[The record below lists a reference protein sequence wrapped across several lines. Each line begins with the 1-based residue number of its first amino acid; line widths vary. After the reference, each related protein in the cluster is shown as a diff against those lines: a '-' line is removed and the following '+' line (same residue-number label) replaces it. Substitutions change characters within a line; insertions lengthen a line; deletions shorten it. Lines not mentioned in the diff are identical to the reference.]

1 MQNNNQQRKRNAKR
15 QNKGPAPRQPRK
27 SAVVAELE
35 RIILGQRQ
43 RVKPSAIRNQR
54 KGQSG
59 DSGNISNPLY
69 RTLKGIISPF
79 SGLKGTVSGLVD
91 PRPSQKFAGRG
102 QISYQ
107 IPSGETFLAFVYPCI
122 ANGTTLPSMTL
133 NYGTIAN
140 FDLATSTFTSSTV
153 AAVPLNITQIHA
165 NTSTPYT
172 YAAVNNGQNNYR
184 LLSAGVRIRWTGAN
198 LYRGGL
204 FKYYHD
210 TRGDILQ
217 AGDLTT
223 MKFSEIIAI
232 LDSHSGTI
240 RHNLADVPELL
251 VNFPSVTTVAQAWS
265 NGTNVW
271 PGNQEFT
278 AQRMGGTTSGY
289 LAGQPIGYIYGVN
302 TTGQSMYFDAELVE
316 HWEIAGRSVDAL
328 NTPSTG
334 NAEIANSLSTLVVQA
349 HQHLAHNPSASYH
362 SALKSMIKDPH
373 VRSAFTGA
381 ASTLLSTVVASL

>member
-1 MQNNNQQRKRNAKR
+1 MNNRNPR
-15 QNKGPAPRQPRK
+15 QATYRQKKGPASKQPRK

-43 RVKPSAIRNQR
+43 KVKPSAIRTQQR
-54 KGQSG
+54 ARKSNGPR
-59 DSGNISNPLY
+59 NNNPLY
-69 RTLKGIISPF
+69 QAVTGILSPF
-79 SGLKGTVSGLVD
+79 SGLRGTVSGLVD
-91 PRPSQKFAGRG
+91 PRPSQKFSGRG
-102 QISYQ
+102 MISYQ
-107 IPSGETFLAFVYPCI
+107 IPAGESFLAFVYPCI

-140 FDLATSTFTSSTV
+140 MDLATSTYTSATV
-153 AAVPLNITQIHA
+153 AATPLNITQIHA

-217 AGDLTT
+217 SGDLTS

-251 VNFPSVTTVAQAWS
+251 VNFPSVTAVSQGWS

-278 AQRMGGTTSGY
+278 AQRIGGTTSTY

-302 TTGQSMYFDAELVE
+302 TTGQSMYFDAEIVE

-334 NAEIANSLSTLVVQA
+334 SADMANSLSTLVVQA
-349 HQHLAHNPSASYH
+349 HQHLAHNPSNSYH

-373 VRSAFTGA
+373 VRSAFSGV
-381 ASTLLSTVVASL
+381 ASTLLSSVVAAL